1 MIKNCKN
8 KMLENKA
15 NNADFFSKSV
25 LGTKHVQNQFRFSY
39 LI

>member
-25 LGTKHVQNQFRFSY
+25 LGTKHVQNLFGLSY
-39 LI
+39 LR